1 MAIWL
6 RERWSGMISGWSDLR
21 GRFFYRLIWLGL
33 FSACIPIIL
42 AGTVYYQLA
51 VKEAYQK
58 TEEESRVSLK
68 FVQDRME
75 SLLAGIELDSFH
87 LAMEPGIVQFL
98 SEQPDRH
105 EFLSSK
111 QMLAALE
118 RKKNANDFIGEILLY
133 RDGDSLLNSVYYGQ
147 IPLANYPFMKDIDSA
162 LNTEAQWLYLP
173 QAEHSGYLSLIRR
186 LPLMSQDKSKDR
198 LIFHIRVDLLKSQ
211 MSDSYFYFPGKSLLV
226 TDAAGRALFHSQGQS
241 SPGAGELDDANLKR
255 IVDERKPA
263 NVFMSQDGNGLEKLY
278 SYQKTSSGRIY
289 ISLIPKEELYR
300 QLGWIRWMT
309 VCAVLLLLLVAVLL
323 TIFNSMRVYSPIQQL
338 LNHGRDLSLGP
349 VQHHRNEISYI
360 KECLNYLNRETK
372 SLSTYLRK
380 MEPDL
385 RERFFHKLLEKGDAD
400 RDRLLKECSAL
411 AISVTGPYIV
421 LAVELENIHKEKRFL
436 PKDNAIIGFAMTNV
450 MAELLEEHPALSG
463 YTLNFNGCSGVAVVS
478 CRDMSSLAGEAKK
491 YAAAVC
497 HALNRYLKFK
507 VSIGMGS
514 VCAHISDVAVS
525 YREALAA
532 LEYRLIDD
540 TRPVLSIE
548 ELEKEERKMPSF
560 YPHQEVEAIVAALV
574 SHDAEAAK
582 SALRSFSQAARLSRS
597 RLITFQSYHL
607 LLASVIHAV
616 ESRGGSIF
624 HVLEN
629 NLFGQLRE
637 RKTSSEICDWFT
649 EVCFPL
655 LERMIAEN
663 DPGQLVKG
671 KSDIMRVCQYI
682 RENVQSDIS
691 LTQCS
696 EMLSMTPPYVSR
708 LFKKIMGFSFVEYV
722 VTCKIEE
729 AKRMLLETDLTLQE
743 IAAYI
748 GYTERNLSR
757 IFQRYI
763 HLTPGQF
770 RAKHR

>member
-33 FSACIPIIL
+33 ISACIPIIL
-42 AGTVYYQLA
+42 AGTLYYQIA

-58 TEEESRVSLK
+58 AEEESRVSLK

-75 SLLAGIELDSFH
+75 SLLAGIELESYH
-87 LAMEPGIVQFL
+87 LALDPAIVQYL
-98 SEQPDRH
+98 SEPADDH
-105 EFLSSK
+105 EFLSNK

-118 RKKNANDFIGEILLY
+118 RKKNANDFIGEIVLY
-133 RDGDSLLNSVYYGQ
+133 RHGDTMLNSVYYGQ
-147 IPLANYPFMKDIDSA
+147 IPLANYPFMKDIDFA
-162 LNTEAQWLYLP
+162 LNTEAQWQYLP
-173 QAEHSGYLSLIRR
+173 QAEHSGYLSLVRR
-186 LPLMSQDKSKDR
+186 LPLMSNSKNMDR

-211 MSDSYFYFPGKSLLV
+211 MNDSYFYFPGKSLLV
-226 TDAAGRALFHSQGQS
+226 MDATGRALFHSQG
-241 SPGAGELDDANLKR
+241 PNKPDTGGMGTANLQR
-255 IVDERKPA
+255 IVEEHKPA
-263 NVFMSQDGNGLEKLY
+263 NVFLWQDEDGREKLY
-278 SYQKTSSGRIY
+278 SYQKTPSGRIY
-289 ISLIPKEELYR
+289 ISLIPKEELYK

-309 VCAVLLLLLVAVLL
+309 VCTVLLFLLVAVLL
-323 TIFNSMRVYSPIQQL
+323 TVFNSMRVYSPIQQL
-338 LNHGRDLSLGP
+338 LNHGRDLSLGS
-349 VQHHRNEISYI
+349 VHHPSNEISYI

-385 RERFFHKLLEKGDAD
+385 RERFFHKLLEKGYVDQD
-400 RDRLLKECSAL
+400 HLLKECSAL
-411 AISVTGPYIV
+411 AISVTGPYVV
-421 LAVELENIHKEKRFL
+421 LAVEQENIHKEKRFL
-436 PKDNAIIGFAMTNV
+436 PDDNAIIGFAMTNV
-450 MAELLEEHPALSG
+450 MTELLEEYPSLSG
-463 YTLNFNGCSGVAVVS
+463 YTLNTNRRSGVAIVS
-478 CRDMSSLAGEAKK
+478 SRDMSSLAGEAKE

-497 HALNRYLKFK
+497 HALNRFLKFK

-514 VCAHISDVAVS
+514 VCAHISDVELS
-525 YREALAA
+525 YREARAA
-532 LEYRLIDD
+532 LEYRLLDD
-540 TRPVLSIE
+540 TRPVLYIE
-548 ELEKEERKMPSF
+548 ELENAERKIPSF

-574 SHDAEAAK
+574 NHDAGAAK
-582 SALRSFSQAARLSRS
+582 SALRSFSQAARLSQS
-597 RLITFQSYHL
+597 HLITYQSYYL
-607 LLASVIHAV
+607 LLASVIHVV

-629 NLFGQLRE
+629 NLFDQLRE
-637 RKTSSEICDWFT
+637 RKTATEICDWFT

-655 LERMIAEN
+655 LDRIIAEN
-663 DPGQLVKG
+663 DPSQLVKG
-671 KSDIMRVCQYI
+671 KSDIMHVCQYI

-696 EMLSMTPPYVSR
+696 EMLSMTPAYVSR
-708 LFKKIMGFSFVEYV
+708 LFKKIMGFTFVEYV

-729 AKRMLLETDLTLQE
+729 AKRMLLETDLTLHE

-763 HLTPGQF
+763 QLTPGQF
-770 RAKHR
+770 RAKYR